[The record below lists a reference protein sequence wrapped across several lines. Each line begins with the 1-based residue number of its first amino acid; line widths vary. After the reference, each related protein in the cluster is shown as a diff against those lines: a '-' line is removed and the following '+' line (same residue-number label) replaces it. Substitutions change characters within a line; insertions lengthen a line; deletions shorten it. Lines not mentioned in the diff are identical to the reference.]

1 MLTQIKQVGMTYVT
15 QPYLWYALAFFG
27 LILVPNIIVS
37 AGPRRGTAD
46 GAQPMLFVIGM
57 PLLALVPMLVGQ
69 AKAQFGHARAR
80 LTPNF
85 LPVHVIVAAGILLTL
100 FVLYPLLESQI
111 AGFAPLGVLAL
122 AAAIGAPALWGAH
135 FNRFAPMLVSL
146 VVFYSLLTTWGLDWW
161 IINSSQHLAIHAAI
175 FAAGILMGIVWLWRL
190 SHLREEMD
198 DYQNV
203 YQLMMA
209 RRTGSEAVEQRRIVA
224 SQVRRNWLASSVGD
238 WWHARIGGYY
248 GGSPAGLMRLLRYG
262 FGASPVEVQGLFFA
276 LMVLCLGIF
285 FTQFSMLSQSG
296 AMSGSFF
303 FFAQF
308 GILMPGQM
316 AGEIL
321 AQRRPRIAA
330 EMLLP
335 VSRAQLVNGLL
346 GVSARNAIT
355 LWLMV
360 NIALGIVVAM
370 TDEPPTLQTVA
381 MFLLLSSATMLAS
394 MGVSLRT
401 AVWPSLA
408 KRLVA
413 LWLCWMVLF
422 PPIMAWAVFR
432 EKIGDAPFVIIAGV
446 FAGVGVWAIYLA
458 RRAWLNLEFA

>member
-1 MLTQIKQVGMTYVT
+1 MLTRIKQVGITYIT
-15 QPYLWYALAFFG
+15 QPYLWYALVFFG

-37 AGPRRGTAD
+37 AGPRRGTPD

-69 AKAQFGHARAR
+69 AKTQFGHARAR
-80 LTPNF
+80 LMPNY
-85 LPVHVIVAAGILLTL
+85 LPAHVIVAAGILLTL

-111 AGFAPLGVLAL
+111 AGFQPLGVLAL
-122 AAAIGAPALWGAH
+122 AVAIGAPALWGAH

-146 VVFYSLLTTWGLDWW
+146 VVFYSLLTTWGLHWW
-161 IINSSQHLAIHAAI
+161 IIDSSQHVAIHAAI
-175 FAAGILMGIVWLWRL
+175 FAAGILVGIVWLWRL

-203 YQLMMA
+203 YQLMMS

-224 SQVRRNWLASSVGD
+224 SQVRRSRFISNVGD
-238 WWHARIGGYY
+238 WWHARMGGYY
-248 GGSPAGLMRLLRYG
+248 GGSPAGLMRILRYG

-321 AQRRPRIAA
+321 AQRRPRIAS

-335 VSRAQLVNGLL
+335 VSRVQLVNGLL
-346 GVSARNAIT
+346 GASALNAIT
-355 LWLMV
+355 LWVLV
-360 NIALGIVVAM
+360 NVALGVVVAM
-370 TDEPPTLQTVA
+370 TEQPPTLQTVA
-381 MFLLLSSATMLAS
+381 MFLLLSSVTMLAA
-394 MGVSLRT
+394 MGISLRT

-408 KRLVA
+408 KRLGA
-413 LWLCWMVLF
+413 LWLSWIVLF
-422 PPIMAWAVFR
+422 PPMMAWSVFR
-432 EKIGDAPFVIIAGV
+432 DKIGDASFVIIGCV
-446 FAGVGVWAIYLA
+446 FAGVGALAIYLA